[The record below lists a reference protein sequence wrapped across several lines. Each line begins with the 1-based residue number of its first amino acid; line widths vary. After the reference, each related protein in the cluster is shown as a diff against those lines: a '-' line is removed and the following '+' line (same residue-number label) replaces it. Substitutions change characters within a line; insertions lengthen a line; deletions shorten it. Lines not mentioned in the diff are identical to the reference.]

1 MNNLF
6 NKIIWQLSN
15 PHYYLGK
22 DKYDLIIYD
31 DYFPNPVSGFR
42 IAEFLEILH
51 GIPSVKIMINP
62 ISYVYYGL
70 NKSDFKVHLHQFIY
84 NHYSLKNKIK
94 EVKFLNNIN
103 CTLFYFA
110 FLNNG
115 RRIVPCLNR
124 RKINFIFTLYPGGGF
139 KMNDEESDRDL
150 KAIMSSCYFKG
161 AIVNQKIIK
170 NYLLQKG
177 FCLEN
182 QIHYLHG
189 IPMLQNKLEFVGE
202 QKEYYKNNKEQVDI
216 CFVAAKNLAKGEDK
230 GYDLFIE
237 SALALYK
244 LHPELRFHVIGGFN
258 GQEIDITELGE
269 AINFYGYLD
278 AETLPQVLK
287 NFDIIVSPN
296 RPNMLGQG
304 SFDGFPLG
312 TCVEASLVGCVIIA
326 TDELNENK
334 QYVANEEIIIVRP
347 ETKQIINEIKS
358 LIASPE
364 KIKKI
369 GIAGMNKT
377 KELFSYKNQIEPR
390 LQILKRGIEN
400 KNLHDP
406 CN

>member
-1 MNNLF
+1 MNNIIH
-6 NKIIWQLSN
+6 KIIWQIRN
-15 PHYYLGK
+15 PHYYRGRGK
-22 DKYDLIIYD
+22 CDLIILD

-42 IAEFLEILH
+42 IAEFLEILE
-51 GIPSVKIMINP
+51 GIGSVKIMINP
-62 ISYVYYGL
+62 LSYKYYGL
-70 NKSDFKVHLHQFIY
+70 NKSNFKVHLREYINKHD
-84 NHYSLKNKIK
+84 SLKSKIK
-94 EVKFLNNIN
+94 EVQFLNNIN
-103 CTLFYFA
+103 CKLFYFV

-115 RRIVPCLNR
+115 RRIVPYLNT

-161 AIVNQKIIK
+161 VIVNQQIIK
-170 NYLLQKG
+170 SYLLQKR

-202 QKEYYKNNKEQVDI
+202 HKEYYKNKKEHLDI

-237 SALALYK
+237 SALALYR

-258 GQEIDITELGE
+258 GQEIDISELGE

-278 AETLPQVLK
+278 AEMLSQVLK
-287 NFDIIVSPN
+287 NFDIILSPN
-296 RPNMLGQG
+296 RPNMLGEG

-334 QYVANEEIIIVRP
+334 QYVANEEIIIIRP

-358 LIASPE
+358 LITSPE

-369 GIAGMNKT
+369 GMAGMNKT

-400 KNLHDP
+400 KNFHDS